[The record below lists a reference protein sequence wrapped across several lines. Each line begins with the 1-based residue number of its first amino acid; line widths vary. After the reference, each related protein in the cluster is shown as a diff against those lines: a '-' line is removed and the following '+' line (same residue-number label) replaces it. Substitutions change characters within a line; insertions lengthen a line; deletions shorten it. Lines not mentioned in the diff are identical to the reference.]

1 MKRLVIILRRTLTRC
16 YGPPTIPASGWAS
29 GLRSIPSR
37 SMIRPVCISHIAHTA
52 IGHTPIG
59 TGSTV
64 HIIGTG
70 ARQPTGYYGMLK
82 SLPRLACGIHQ
93 TLPWGTRKNSPA
105 SLLGCSLNANAD
117 FQPFPL
123 RSSEGHVCALSLTNS
138 SLCPRNLSRPTW

>member
-70 ARQPTGYYGMLK
+70 ARQPIGYYGMLK
-82 SLPRLACGIHQ
+82 GTSLSPSLGVRHSPNSTLGYPKKPPCFSFGMLLKRQ
-93 TLPWGTRKNSPA
+93 TRFSGVLNTAWKAGQEASITRRFT
-105 SLLGCSLNANAD
+105 L
-117 FQPFPL
+117 
-123 RSSEGHVCALSLTNS
+123 
-138 SLCPRNLSRPTW
+138 